1 MRTFQKNAW
10 ERLEAEARQAFVG
23 LGRFPLLAYSEQM
36 PPPRVGLKPY
46 RSTRARREQRAADFE
61 ISEYEQAHELRP
73 GLERIAT
80 RVLGELAK
88 LLRGEATDLSR
99 TLLERNPAWPETL
112 AEACRRRAAVAAPLH
127 LLLELALSRTQD
139 DKGNVRWT
147 LFGVSHEE
155 PGAPLWSSLGADA
168 EAQLGRIAGFCL
180 REPPLAPEALRVL
193 ASADELPPALRPR
206 ILSAQEPLDGV
217 RVLVSFRPFAELPA
231 AVQERHLAGRLAIL
245 PTPASLVFRE
255 HPGYRRLAEDLPR
268 ARQIPLLHLF
278 PRGAGPGLRIP
289 QSGWL
294 DERAGD
300 ERTQDG
306 HLRVESLA
314 RPHRFQRVA
323 RDEEAAEGA
332 FLDRVSRVLFSVEPD
347 DLGLYGKPLARNA
360 QVWRADYRLLLDGPR
375 ATDAELARA
384 AAEVRAGGRF
394 GYRMLYPP
402 MQIGRRE
409 LFWHLPLVA
418 RLDPA
423 AGQVELLEEGAPLG
437 YLLAEPQPGE
447 GIGPIVLEPRLLA
460 RSGHR
465 EAVTQF
471 LREPGRARHTTCHNL
486 RRLLDWSD
494 HLGGPLPGPLAR
506 ALVRAP
512 QEHSL
517 DEWVARLPAL
527 ALDAAAGERA
537 VAELRARIAGAA
549 PAGAP
554 LTLAGTAS
562 RAFEEE
568 LWRTIAWLAEGELQ
582 AKDNA
587 DPVAVNAGRD
597 GGQVA
602 SLVRSRPRRRH
613 DLDRLGDE
621 LHARHDALI
630 ARHQLT
636 GRAFVADQRFR
647 WESGCELAWSERWRA
662 NRAGE
667 AFERNVVVVIP
678 GRDRGEAV
686 VMADHYDTAYM
697 EDAYDPA
704 RGGDRLRVAAAGADD
719 NHSATATLLAAA
731 DALLPLAREGKLA
744 RDVWLVHLTGEEFPA
759 DCLGARAFSQALV
772 ERRLRL
778 SGRDGAILDLS
789 RVDVVGAFVL
799 DMIGH
804 NSERGRDLFQISAG
818 EGAAAARLAART
830 LAACQRWNAHTRTC
844 NRSSERAGRGRAR
857 RMPDGSSP
865 PPPFAHL
872 PLAGE
877 IRAEWEP
884 RSSLY
889 NTDGQIFSDVGVP
902 VVLLMENYDLDRAG
916 YHDTS
921 DTLAMIDLDY
931 AAALAAIAIEAVAD
945 CACAR
950 TL

>member
-1 MRTFQKNAW
+1 MRTAQKNAW
-10 ERLEAEARQAFVG
+10 ERLEAEARQAFAG

-36 PPPRVGLKPY
+36 PPPRVGIKPY
-46 RSTRARREQRAADFE
+46 RPSARREQRSAEGFE
-61 ISEYEQAHELRP
+61 ISEYEQEHELRP

-80 RVLGELAK
+80 RVLAELAK
-88 LLRGEATDLSR
+88 LVRGEPTDLSR
-99 TLLERNPAWPETL
+99 TLLDRNPAWPATL
-112 AEACRRRAAVAAPLH
+112 AAASRQRSLAAAPLS
-127 LLLELALSRTQD
+127 LLLALALSRTQD

-155 PGAPLWSSLGADA
+155 PGAPFWSSLGD
-168 EAQLGRIAGFCL
+168 EAQLRRIAGWCL
-180 REPPLAPEALRVL
+180 GEAPLAGALRVL
-193 ASADELPPALRPR
+193 AQADELPLSLRP
-206 ILSAQEPLDGV
+206 LLLTGEGSLDGV
-217 RVLVSFRPFAELPA
+217 RALVSFRPFAELPA
-231 AVQERHLAGRLAIL
+231 AVQERYLGGRLAIL

-255 HPGYRRLAEDLPR
+255 HPGYRRLAADLPR
-268 ARQIPLLHLF
+268 ATQIPLLHLF
-278 PRGAGPGLRIP
+278 PRGAGPELRIP

-294 DERAGD
+294 DERGGE
-300 ERTQDG
+300 ERTADG
-306 HLRVESLA
+306 HLRVEALA

-323 RDEEAAEGA
+323 REPEAAGEGA
-332 FLDRVSRVLFSVEPD
+332 FHDRVSRALFSTAPD
-347 DLGLYGKPLARNA
+347 DLGLYGKPMARNA

-402 MQIGRRE
+402 MQVGRRE

-423 AGQVELLEEGAPLG
+423 AARVELLEEDAPRG

-447 GIGPIVLEPRLLA
+447 GLAPIVLEPRLLA
-460 RSGHR
+460 RPGHR

-471 LREPGRARHTTCHNL
+471 PREPGRARHTTCHNL
-486 RRLLDWSD
+486 RRLLEWSE
-494 HLGGPLPGPLAR
+494 HLGGPLPAPLAR
-506 ALVRAP
+506 ALIRAP
-512 QEHSL
+512 QELSL
-517 DEWVARLPAL
+517 DEWIARVPSA
-527 ALDAAAGERA
+527 ALDPTAGERA
-537 VAELRARIAGAA
+537 VAELRARIAE
-549 PAGAP
+549 AGRQP
-554 LTLAGTAS
+554 EPITLAGTAG
-562 RAFEEE
+562 RGFEEE
-568 LWRTIAWLAEGELQ
+568 LWRAIAWLAEGELQ

-587 DPVAVNAGRD
+587 DPVTVNAGR
-597 GGQVA
+597 GGGAVAAQVGI
-602 SLVRSRPRRRH
+602 RPRRRH
-613 DLDRLGDE
+613 DLERLGDE
-621 LHARHDALI
+621 LHARHEALI
-630 ARHQLT
+630 ARHQLG
-636 GRAFVADQRFR
+636 GRAIVADQRFR
-647 WESGCELAWSERWRA
+647 WETGCELSWSERWRA

-759 DCLGARAFSQALV
+759 DCLGARAFAQALV

-778 SGRDGAILDLS
+778 SGRDGAIVDLS
-789 RVDVVGAFVL
+789 RVEVVGAFVL

-804 NSERGRDLFQISAG
+804 NSDRGRDLFQIAAG

-830 LAACQRWNAHTRTC
+830 FAATQRWNEHARAR
-844 NRSSERAGRGRAR
+844 NRSPERAGRGRAR

-902 VVLLMENYDLDRAG
+902 VVLLMENYDLERAG
-916 YHDTS
+916 YHDTH
-921 DTLAMIDLDY
+921 DTLALIDLDY
-931 AAALAAIAIEAVAD
+931 AAAIAAIAIEAVAD

-950 TL
+950 SL